1 MELFQSLK
9 LRIKLFPVKMLFLEI
24 PETELYDER
33 DGIFYTI
40 KPIVLRL
47 EHSLVSVS
55 KWETKWKKPFLSKS
69 IQKTLEESRDYVRCM
84 TLNQNVDDKVYYAL
98 TAEHFKQIN
107 DYIEDNRTATWFN
120 ERNHG
125 SASREVITSELIY
138 YQMVAY
144 RIPFECQ
151 KWHLSRLLTLIRIC
165 NIKNSPGK
173 NIPKN
178 EIMARNQSL
187 NAARR
192 KAMHTKG

>member
-1 MELFQSLK
+1 
-9 LRIKLFPVKMLFLEI
+9 MLAIEI

-33 DGIFYTI
+33 TEQFVII

-47 EHSLVSVS
+47 EHSLVSIS
-55 KWETKWKKPFLSKS
+55 KWESKWCKPFLKTSEP
-69 IQKTLEESRDYVRCM
+69 KTLAESRDYVRCM
-84 TLNQNVDDKVYYAL
+84 TLNQNVDPMVYYAL
-98 TAEHFKQIN
+98 TKEHYAKIN
-107 DYIEDNRTATWFN
+107 EYIEAQLTATWFN
-120 ERNHG
+120 NNHG
-125 SASREVITSELIY
+125 APSREVITSEVIY

-144 RIPFECQ
+144 GIPMECQ

-173 NIPKN
+173 RMSNN
-178 EIMARNQSL
+178 EILSQNRKL